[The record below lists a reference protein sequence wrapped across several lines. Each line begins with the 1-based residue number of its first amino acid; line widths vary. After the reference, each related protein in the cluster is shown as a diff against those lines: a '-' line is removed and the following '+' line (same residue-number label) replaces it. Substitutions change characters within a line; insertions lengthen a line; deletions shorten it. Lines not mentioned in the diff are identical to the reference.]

1 MVSLFSENKFMAL
14 MVKIY
19 ATFQIKVLLPCSFF
33 FFFEVFYLF
42 PDKGIFPDSGIVC

>member
-19 ATFQIKVLLPCSFF
+19 ATVQIKVLLPCSI